1 MGSISPAAH
10 SMHNSVNHG
19 TKWLNIKAHKKV
31 ACMLARL
38 LHRGNKVRNKETFT
52 KAWFLLVLVLLC
64 QIIFNF
70 FLIWSEYRVGNHT
83 NWEDSSSVCTASQ
96 LQELRCKPSGMLE
109 PGTAPCCTTL
119 KLRKKKKQPRT
130 YLESSSSYSTIQH
143 SRDWWGQM
151 CFWWPPN
158 QRAVQRGASKL
169 PDPAVLL
176 LLALTPLIC
185 CYLCLPSLQDFC
197 KWKQMSKCC
206 CYSKLPCPWS
216 LIIALFLLSL
226 N

>member
-1 MGSISPAAH
+1 
-10 SMHNSVNHG
+10 
-19 TKWLNIKAHKKV
+19 
-31 ACMLARL
+31 MLARL
-38 LHRGNKVRNKETFT
+38 LHRGNKARNKETFT

-70 FLIWSEYRVGNHT
+70 FSYLIRVQSWKSHKPRGLQLCLYCK
-83 NWEDSSSVCTASQ
+83 STAGAQMQAQQHAGARNS
-96 LQELRCKPSGMLE
+96 
-109 PGTAPCCTTL
+109 TL
-119 KLRKKKKQPRT
+119 LYNTEAQKKKQQPPRT

-143 SRDWWGQM
+143 SRYWWGQM

-197 KWKQMSKCC
+197 K
-206 CYSKLPCPWS
+206 
-216 LIIALFLLSL
+216 
-226 N
+226 

>member
-1 MGSISPAAH
+1 MRKLHWSSNLKARQIPGTGSISPAAH

-119 KLRKKKKQPRT
+119 KLRKKKTTQNLPGEFILLL
-130 YLESSSSYSTIQH
+130 YNPAQQGL
-143 SRDWWGQM
+143 
-151 CFWWPPN
+151 
-158 QRAVQRGASKL
+158 VGA
-169 PDPAVLL
+169 DVLL
-176 LLALTPLIC
+176 VATKPKGC
-185 CYLCLPSLQDFC
+185 AERCQ
-197 KWKQMSKCC
+197 
-206 CYSKLPCPWS
+206 
-216 LIIALFLLSL
+216 
-226 N
+226 

>member
-1 MGSISPAAH
+1 MRKLHWSSNLKARQIPGTGSISPAAH

-83 NWEDSSSVCTASQ
+83 NREDSSSVCTASQ

-119 KLRKKKKQPRT
+119 KLRKKKNNPELTWRVHPLTLQ
-130 YLESSSSYSTIQH
+130 SSTAGTGGGRCASGGHQTKGLCREVPVSSQTQLCS
-143 SRDWWGQM
+143 
-151 CFWWPPN
+151 
-158 QRAVQRGASKL
+158 
-169 PDPAVLL
+169 
-176 LLALTPLIC
+176 C
-185 CYLCLPSLQDFC
+185 C
-197 KWKQMSKCC
+197 
-206 CYSKLPCPWS
+206 
-216 LIIALFLLSL
+216 
-226 N
+226 